1 MGTANEKQNK
11 RRGVLICGAYGYGNA
26 GDDAILEAIIQEMR
40 GIDPDIHITVMSRN
54 PKETERKYKVKS
66 IFTFDVPAFL
76 GEMRR
81 AGLYINGG
89 GSLIQDVTSRRSLW
103 FYLFTIKA
111 AKLLGCRVIMYGC
124 GIGPVT
130 RARGKRNVRKVLNKY
145 VDVITLRENHSRR
158 ELEDYGVRTP
168 EIILSSDPAM
178 ILEPAPEE
186 EVTAVMR
193 SNGLD
198 PHGRYICLCLRRW
211 PGFREKSEFFAAAA
225 DYAIEKYGLQPI
237 FLSIDQQND
246 SDAADAVAAM
256 MKGKAKILHKPLG
269 TAKTIGILSRME
281 LVVSMRLHGLIF
293 ASAQGAPLVGVSYDP
308 KVTAFLDYIGQE
320 LYTEFDSL
328 SEGMLEPLI
337 DEAVKLGTQR
347 EKLMEK
353 AAALRAVE
361 GRNLEAVRKLLS
373 L

>member
-1 MGTANEKQNK
+1 MGKAEKKENN

-26 GDDAILEAIIQEMR
+26 GDDAILEAIVKEMR
-40 GIDPDIHITVMSRN
+40 GIDPDIPITVMSRT

-66 IFTFDVPAFL
+66 IFTFDFPEFL
-76 GEMRR
+76 NEMRKSR
-81 AGLYINGG
+81 LYINGG

-103 FYLFTIKA
+103 FYLFTIRA

-130 RARGKRNVRKVLNKY
+130 RARGKRSVRNILNKY
-145 VDVITLRENHSRR
+145 VDVITLRENHSRA
-158 ELEDYGVRTP
+158 ELESYGVTRP

-186 EVTAVMR
+186 EVSEVMK

-198 PHGRYICLCLRRW
+198 PKGRYICLCLRRW

-237 FLSIDQQND
+237 FLSIDHQND
-246 SDAADAVAAM
+246 GDAADAVLSM
-256 MKGKAKILHKPLG
+256 MKGRGKVLRNPMG
-269 TAKTIGILSRME
+269 TARTIGILSRME
-281 LVVSMRLHGLIF
+281 IVLSMRLHGLIF

-320 LYTEFDSL
+320 LYLEFDSL
-328 SEGMLEPLI
+328 SKGQLEPLI
-337 DEAVKLGTQR
+337 DEAVKLGAQR
-347 EKLMEK
+347 EKLREK
-353 AAALRAVE
+353 ADALRAVE
-361 GRNLEAVRKLLS
+361 GRNIEAARKLL